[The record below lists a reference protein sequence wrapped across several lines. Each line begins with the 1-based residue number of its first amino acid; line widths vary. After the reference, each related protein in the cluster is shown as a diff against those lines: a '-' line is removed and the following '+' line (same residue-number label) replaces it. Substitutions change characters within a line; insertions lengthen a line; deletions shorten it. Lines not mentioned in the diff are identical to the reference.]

1 MAFFVVGVINNNG
14 FTMVSAASSAI
25 ADDFDKKSFMGYFM
39 FLMKGSGVISRYVN
53 GAFCVNISHINRMK
67 MVTIFSIIS
76 FVGIALASENT
87 QDIMFFYIAL
97 VSSIFM
103 GIA

>member
-1 MAFFVVGVINNNG
+1 
-14 FTMVSAASSAI
+14 MVSAASSAI
-25 ADDFDKKSFMGYFM
+25 AEDFDKKSFMGYFM

-53 GAFCVNISHINRMK
+53 GACCVNISHINRMK

-87 QDIMFFYIAL
+87 QDVNYFYIAL

-103 GIA
+103 GVA